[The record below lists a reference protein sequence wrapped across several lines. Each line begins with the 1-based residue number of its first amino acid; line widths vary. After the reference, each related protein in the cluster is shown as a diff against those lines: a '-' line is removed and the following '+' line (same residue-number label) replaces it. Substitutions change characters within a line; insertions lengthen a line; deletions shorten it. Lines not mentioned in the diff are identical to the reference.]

1 MARPESS
8 AMPGE
13 ATPEAVAPTSGTPD
27 RLPADRQD
35 PDADLGYGTFGPDP
49 AGMAGD
55 SAHFGGGLPLPAT
68 GSFPVVPSPDVAS
81 GAPDEDG
88 EPSTT
93 PGAGHLVRSS
103 SIVGAGTL
111 LSRITGLVRTIAIAA
126 VLGASTLAD
135 GYNLANTTPNMIYDL
150 LLGGVFS
157 ATLVPVFV
165 DHHVRRDREGDSAVI
180 TVLVT
185 ALVVLTAL
193 AMVLAP
199 WIFRLYTWNI
209 SSAADRRQIIGIGVP
224 LLRWFLP
231 QILFYGLTALAS
243 AMLNARRS
251 YLAPAF
257 APVLNNIVVLC
268 MLAAFWRVGGV
279 APSAHRVLH
288 DGVLLT
294 LLGAGTTAGIVVMAV
309 SLWPALRRAGVH
321 LRPSGRWRH
330 RSVRQVFTLSG
341 WTLAYALVNQ
351 VALAV
356 VLALAASLA
365 GSGKVTAYT
374 YAFMFFQLPY
384 GLFAVSLMTTVEPE
398 MARAASVADA
408 NGFRRQ
414 FSTGL
419 RLLLVVLVPSAVG
432 VALLAHPIV
441 NVLLGHGGYRND
453 ATLTGTLLAL
463 FALGLIGYS
472 LYLYSLRCFY
482 ALKDTRTPFLVN
494 VVENALNVAL
504 AWLLIDRWG
513 IQGLVAAFSIAYT
526 VAAVLALLAVK
537 RRILRFDGAAVWHS
551 FVRVCGAAAL
561 MALGVV
567 AVVEVLGT
575 GSGFGSLPTLVAG
588 LVAGVAIYGFAV
600 WALRVREIDQLL
612 TRLRSRLTR

>member
-8 AMPGE
+8 ATPGGT
-13 ATPEAVAPTSGTPD
+13 TPEAVVPMDGAAG
-27 RLPADRQD
+27 RLPADRQEA
-35 PDADLGYGTFGPDP
+35 DAELGYGTFGPDP
-49 AGMAGD
+49 TGMAGD
-55 SAHFGGGLPLPAT
+55 SSHFGGGLPLPAT
-68 GSFPVVPSPDVAS
+68 GSVPAVPSSEVPRDVHE
-81 GAPDEDG
+81 EDD
-88 EPSTT
+88 TARAT

-126 VLGASTLAD
+126 VLGAGFLSD
-135 GYNLANTTPNMIYDL
+135 GYNLANVTPNMIYDL

-157 ATLVPVFV
+157 ATLVPIFV
-165 DHHVRRDREGDSAVI
+165 DHHVRRDDEGDSAVV
-180 TVLVT
+180 TVLVA
-185 ALVVLTAL
+185 ALITLTVL

-209 SSAADRRQIIGIGVP
+209 DDATKRAQTIEIGVP

-251 YLAPAF
+251 FLAPAF
-257 APVLNNIVVLC
+257 APVLNNLMVLC

-279 APSAHRVLH
+279 APSVHRVLH
-288 DGVLLT
+288 DGVLST
-294 LLGAGTTAGIVVMAV
+294 LLGAGTTAGIVVMAA
-309 SLWPALRRAGVH
+309 SLWPALRRARVH

-330 RSVRQVFTLSG
+330 RSVRKVFTLSG

-351 VALAV
+351 IALMV
-356 VLALAASLA
+356 VLALAASL
-365 GSGKVTAYT
+365 GTGEVTRYT

-408 NGFRRQ
+408 DGFRRQ

-441 NVLLGHGGYRND
+441 NVLLGHGGYRDD
-453 ATLTGTLLAL
+453 AGQTGTLLAL

-494 VVENALNVAL
+494 VVENALNVVL
-504 AWLLIDRWG
+504 AWLLLDRWG
-513 IQGLVAAFSIAYT
+513 LEGIVASFSIAYT

-575 GSGFGSLPTLVAG
+575 GSGLGSLPTLVAG
-588 LVAGVAIYGFAV
+588 LVAGVVVYGFAV

-612 TRLRSRLTR
+612 TRLRARLPR